1 MRRLGFYPKLAA
13 TGIRKNGNTYGPYL
27 LTCICMIM
35 MSYLMRYLGANP
47 VIAGIKG
54 GRSVQEMLG
63 MGNGVFIIFSLIF
76 LFYTNSFLIRRRK
89 REFGLYNILGMGK
102 WNLARIL
109 VWECILTTAVSLLGG
124 LLLGI
129 LFSKASEMLLIHMLG
144 GQITLAF
151 SVDGLAAFRT
161 TVLFLVIFAL
171 ILLNNLRQIRMSN
184 PIGLLHGTAEGEKP
198 PKGNLLLAIL
208 GVVLLAGAY
217 YIAVTIENP
226 VSALMYFFAAV
237 LMVILGTYLI
247 FISGSVVLCRWLKKW
262 KCYYYKP
269 NHFISVSSMLYR
281 MKRNGA
287 GLASICILSTMVLV
301 MISSSGCLYIGK
313 ENILR
318 RQYPRDMQLAVWD
331 GEEEHLD
338 LLQSISEEYM
348 QRHGFTM
355 KDAWRYR
362 YLSVAA
368 LADGDRLA
376 FQRAGV
382 SAGSLGDV
390 SDLRNLL
397 VIPLSDYNRATGKDE
412 TLPEGEILIGVNR
425 GQEYPY
431 ETMKIGN
438 LDTWKVKKTVP
449 QPFDNKM
456 ASYEINTT
464 YFVIVPDMDSVY
476 QVEKEEKKVYGD
488 YASDVCGYF
497 GFNVDCS
504 DEQQIKIE
512 EGISLAISKKWM
524 DMDIAYSTECIADD
538 RSYFF
543 GTFSGL
549 FALGIILG
557 SVFILAMILIMYY
570 KQITEGY
577 EDQSR
582 FEVMQKVGM
591 TKREIQR
598 SINSQML
605 TVFILPPAMAGL
617 HLTFAFPFL
626 SKILMLFGLSDQS
639 FLIRIA
645 VGCFGVFTV
654 FYILVYLFTSRAYYR
669 IVSGN

>member
-1 MRRLGFYPKLAA
+1 
-13 TGIRKNGNTYGPYL
+13 
-27 LTCICMIM
+27 
-35 MSYLMRYLGANP
+35 
-47 VIAGIKG
+47 
-54 GRSVQEMLG
+54 
-63 MGNGVFIIFSLIF
+63 
-76 LFYTNSFLIRRRK
+76 
-89 REFGLYNILGMGK
+89 MGK

-109 VWECILTTAVSLLGG
+109 VWECILTAVVSLIGG
-124 LLLGI
+124 LVLGI

-144 GQITLAF
+144 GEITLAF
-151 SVDGLAAFRT
+151 SVDTAAMFWT
-161 TVLFLVIFAL
+161 AALFLVIFAL
-171 ILLNNLRQIRMSN
+171 ILLNNLRQIQMSN
-184 PIGLLHGTAEGEKP
+184 PIELLHGAAEGEKP

-208 GVVLLAGAY
+208 GAVLLIGAY

-226 VSALMYFFAAV
+226 VSALMLFFAAV

-247 FISGSVVLCRWLKKW
+247 FLSGSVVLCRWLKKW
-262 KCYYYKP
+262 KRYYYKP

-318 RQYPRDMQLAVWD
+318 RQYPRDIQQTAWD

-338 LLQSISEEYM
+338 LLQNISEEYM
-348 QRHGFTM
+348 QQHGYTM
-355 KDAWRYR
+355 KEEWRYR

-368 LADGDRLA
+368 IADGDQLT
-376 FQRAGV
+376 FERAGA
-382 SAGSLGDV
+382 SAGSLSDV

-397 VIPLSDYNRATGKDE
+397 VVPLSDYNSATGSDE
-412 TLPEGEILIGVNR
+412 TLGEDEILISVNR
-425 GQEYPY
+425 KQEYPY
-431 ETMKIGN
+431 ETLKIGD
-438 LDTWKVKKTVP
+438 LDAWKVKKTIP
-449 QPFDNKM
+449 QPFDNKV

-464 YFVIVPDMDSVY
+464 YFVIVPDMDAVY

-488 YASDVCGYF
+488 YASDVRGYF

-504 DEQQIKIE
+504 DEEQIEIE
-512 EGISLAISKKWM
+512 EGISLAVSKKWT
-524 DMDIAYSTECIADD
+524 DMDVAYSVECIAND

-591 TKREIQR
+591 TKREIRR

-617 HLTFAFPFL
+617 HLAFAFPFL
-626 SKILMLFGLSDQS
+626 SKILMLFGLSDQN
-639 FLIRIA
+639 FLIQIA
-645 VGCFGVFTV
+645 IGCFGVFTV
-654 FYILVYLFTSRAYYR
+654 FYILVYLITSRAYYR
-669 IVSGN
+669 IVSGT